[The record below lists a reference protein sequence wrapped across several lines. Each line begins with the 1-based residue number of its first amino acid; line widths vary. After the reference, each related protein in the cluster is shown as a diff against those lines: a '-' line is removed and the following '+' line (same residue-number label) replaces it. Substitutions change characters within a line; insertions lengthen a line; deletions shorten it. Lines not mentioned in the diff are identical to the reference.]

1 MPLRRAAREWK
12 RHKRCVV
19 DKVFRDNE
27 ARYKI
32 TASARANRICS
43 SASIGQTPPEQLGD
57 PERSHFD
64 ELHRQKQANR
74 IYWRFLRTPM
84 HFHRQLKR

>member
-1 MPLRRAAREWK
+1 
-12 RHKRCVV
+12 VV
-19 DKVFRDNE
+19 DESFRDNE

-57 PERSHFD
+57 PERSHSD
-64 ELHRQKQANR
+64 EIDRREQANC
-74 IYWRFLRTPM
+74 ICWPFLPTATQVR
-84 HFHRQLKR
+84 RQLIQEPNVDFTGFV